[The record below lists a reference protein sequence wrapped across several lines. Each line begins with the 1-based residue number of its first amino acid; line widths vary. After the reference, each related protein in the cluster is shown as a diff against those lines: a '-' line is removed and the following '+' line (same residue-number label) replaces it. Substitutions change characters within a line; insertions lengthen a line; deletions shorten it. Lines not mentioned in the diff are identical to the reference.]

1 MYPTCYILYVTDNFG
16 NITENGTLNVSLIH
30 LPAATNSSIDYA
42 IDWAHLVIAGIY
54 SLGDL
59 LK

>member
-54 SLGDL
+54 SL
-59 LK
+59 